1 MIIIEKSCY
10 FYILDLSNTYFAI
23 YMTIF
28 LQNMHK
34 SFARKKIKHTF
45 VED

>member
-1 MIIIEKSCY
+1 MIIVEKSCY
-10 FYILDLSNTYFAI
+10 PYILDFSDTYFAI

-28 LQNMHK
+28 LQNTHK
-34 SFARKKIKHTF
+34 SFVRKKIKHTF